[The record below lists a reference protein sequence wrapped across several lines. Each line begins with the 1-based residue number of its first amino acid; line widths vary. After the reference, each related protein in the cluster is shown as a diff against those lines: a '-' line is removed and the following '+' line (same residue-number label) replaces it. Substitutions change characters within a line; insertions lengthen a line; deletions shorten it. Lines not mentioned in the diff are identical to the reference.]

1 MLEKLSFLD
10 EKFNWIIVSILHLLL
25 VITMIAIIPAL
36 EELYWLLEMRGF
48 CATISFRH
56 FWKLHSVRVS
66 LRLYSVLSRA
76 RIRGTKQ
83 MNFAGVSNH
92 CSTPYQKFIVRQ
104 MEEEG
109 LWIMFCSASQLSC
122 GTGKEC
128 SPSMLVDIFDPN
140 SCPNHILVLSMDLLI
155 MLIILCIFIYNKS
168 SLAREL
174 AAEPLP
180 QSISKLLILSA
191 ICNSLLSILY
201 LGIGIWEVSKK
212 LGRHQT
218 VLPLH
223 GWMVVLVQGLSLLL
237 MNLCVSLNQKKSHLH
252 IAGVKLCSVLALCV
266 SGFLCFFSIWQAIGE
281 KVVSTKMVLDILS
294 LPGAVLMMSCAFRTK
309 IVPRY
314 DQNRYSEAVDRPL
327 LGEEGYSPTRL
338 MALDDDIM
346 GCPFANAGFFSKVSF
361 WWLNP
366 LMKKGKERVLQDED
380 IPHLRKEEQARTCY
394 LKYLDQLRKW
404 KGNKSSDPPVLW
416 SVILACYKK
425 EIWVSGLFALIKVL
439 TLSAG
444 PLLLRAFINVAER
457 KLAFQYEGYVITV
470 ALLLAKCIE
479 SIAERQYHFQTRLV
493 GVRVRSLLTA
503 AIYQK
508 QLVLSNAAKTTHSP
522 GEIVNYVSID
532 AYRVGE
538 FSYWFHQI
546 WTTMLQIFLALF
558 IIYYSVGMATIAA
571 LVTIILTV
579 IGASPLTKSQLTYQ
593 IRLTKQQDRRLKAI
607 TEAIANMKVLKLYAW
622 ETHFRKII
630 EGLRKEELGSISMV
644 LFQRGCMM
652 LLFWASPILVSTVT
666 FWACYLLSIPLNASN
681 VFTFLAALRIVQQPI
696 TMISD
701 VATMFIDAKVSLDRI
716 AKFLEAPELQQQ
728 HRSTRRKG
736 NNWQVDAAEFPIFIQ
751 SSEISWSTD
760 TTSMATLRNI
770 NLVVKFG
777 EKVAICG
784 EVGSGKSTLLA
795 AVLGEVPRTN
805 GTMSVHGKIAYV
817 SQTAW
822 IQTATIRENI
832 LFGSVMEPVRYRE
845 VLERCCLVKDLEM
858 LPNGDFTEIG
868 ERGVNLSGGQK
879 QRIQLARAL
888 YQDADVY
895 LLDDPFSAVDA
906 HTATNLFN
914 EYVMGALSGKTVLLV
929 THQVDFL
936 PAFSLI
942 LLMSSGEILNTGTY
956 DRMLGSCQEFH
967 ELVNAHKNRN
977 DWKMQQSLSEQTS
990 DVSNIEILKVD
1001 TKDNITA
1008 TSGDQLIMKEERE
1021 TGDTGFKP
1029 YREYLSKRSGFLF
1042 CFLTAIFHFLFLAG
1056 QLVQNYLLAADID
1069 NPEVSKA
1076 SLLMIYTVIGCILP
1090 IFMLFRSIALVKL
1103 GCDASESIFFTLLNS
1118 LFRAPMSF
1126 YDSTPLGRIL
1136 SRVSS
1141 DLSIIDLELAF
1152 KLTVSMGSTM
1162 NTFINLALLAILAWP
1177 VLFIIIPILYLI
1189 MVLQFID
1196 NNASTYFHT
1205 FSSSQWLIQRLEIPC
1220 AIVLSASA
1228 CAMTLL
1234 PLDSSGSGFVGM
1246 ALSYGLSLNVFLIV
1260 YVQYQ
1265 CFVQESI
1272 ISVERLEQY
1281 MHIPSEAPEVLESS
1295 RPAANWPSHGKVEI
1309 CNLKV
1314 RYQKNSPLVLK
1325 GISCNIEGGD
1335 KIGIVG
1341 RTGSGKTTLISSLF
1355 RLVEPT
1361 EGRIIVDGIDIST
1374 IGLHDLRS
1382 HFGIIPQD
1390 PTLFCGSVRYNL
1402 DPLSEHTDQE
1412 IWEVLKKC
1420 QLHEAI
1426 QQKKEGLSTS
1436 VAEDGTN
1443 WSMGQRQLFCLVR
1456 AVLRKSKILVLDEAT
1471 ASIDNATDAIL
1482 QRTIRTEFAECT
1494 VITVAHRIPTVMDST
1509 KVLAISEGKLAEY
1522 DEPGKLMNEEESLF
1536 RSLVEEYWSLATN
1549 S

>member
-76 RIRGTKQ
+76 RIRGTK
-83 MNFAGVSNH
+83 
-92 CSTPYQKFIVRQ
+92 Q

-223 GWMVVLVQGLSLLL
+223 GWMVVLVQG
-237 MNLCVSLNQKKSHLH
+237 
-252 IAGVKLCSVLALCV
+252 
-266 SGFLCFFSIWQAIGE
+266 
-281 KVVSTKMVLDILS
+281 
-294 LPGAVLMMSCAFRTK
+294 AVLMMSCAFRTK

-327 LGEEGYSPTRL
+327 LGEEGDSPTRL
-338 MALDDDIM
+338 MALDDDSM

-404 KGNKSSDPPVLW
+404 KGNKSFDPPVLW

-532 AYRVGE
+532 AYRV
-538 FSYWFHQI
+538 
-546 WTTMLQIFLALF
+546 
-558 IIYYSVGMATIAA
+558 
-571 LVTIILTV
+571 
-579 IGASPLTKSQLTYQ
+579 
-593 IRLTKQQDRRLKAI
+593 
-607 TEAIANMKVLKLYAW
+607 LKLYAW

-728 HRSTRRKG
+728 HTRRKG

-795 AVLGEVPRTN
+795 AVFGEVPRTN

-914 EYVMGALSGKTVLLV
+914 EYVMGALSGKT
-929 THQVDFL
+929 
-936 PAFSLI
+936 SLI

-1042 CFLTAIFHFLFLAG
+1042 CFLTAIFHILFLAG

-1189 MVLQFID
+1189 MVLQRYYFSTAKELMRINGTTKSSVVSHLAESIAGAMTIRAFEEEDRFFSKNLEFID

-1205 FSSSQWLIQRLEIPC
+1205 FSASQWLIQRLEIPC

-1234 PLDSSGSGFVGM
+1234 PLGSSGSGFVGM

-1314 RYQKNSPLVLK
+1314 RYQKNSPWVLK

-1335 KIGIVG
+1335 KIVIVG

-1390 PTLFCGSVRYNL
+1390 PTLFCGS
-1402 DPLSEHTDQE
+1402 
-1412 IWEVLKKC
+1412 
-1420 QLHEAI
+1420 
-1426 QQKKEGLSTS
+1426 
-1436 VAEDGTN
+1436 
-1443 WSMGQRQLFCLVR
+1443 VR

-1522 DEPGKLMNEEESLF
+1522 DEPGKLMNEKESLF

>member
-76 RIRGTKQ
+76 RIRGTK
-83 MNFAGVSNH
+83 
-92 CSTPYQKFIVRQ
+92 Q

-223 GWMVVLVQGLSLLL
+223 GWMVVLVQG
-237 MNLCVSLNQKKSHLH
+237 
-252 IAGVKLCSVLALCV
+252 
-266 SGFLCFFSIWQAIGE
+266 
-281 KVVSTKMVLDILS
+281 
-294 LPGAVLMMSCAFRTK
+294 AVLMMSCAFRTK

-327 LGEEGYSPTRL
+327 LGEEGDSPTRL
-338 MALDDDIM
+338 MALDDDSM

-404 KGNKSSDPPVLW
+404 KGNKSFDPPVLW

-522 GEIVNYVSID
+522 
-532 AYRVGE
+532 
-538 FSYWFHQI
+538 
-546 WTTMLQIFLALF
+546 
-558 IIYYSVGMATIAA
+558 
-571 LVTIILTV
+571 
-579 IGASPLTKSQLTYQ
+579 
-593 IRLTKQQDRRLKAI
+593 
-607 TEAIANMKVLKLYAW
+607 
-622 ETHFRKII
+622 
-630 EGLRKEELGSISMV
+630 
-644 LFQRGCMM
+644 
-652 LLFWASPILVSTVT
+652 
-666 FWACYLLSIPLNASN
+666 
-681 VFTFLAALRIVQQPI
+681 ALRIVQQPI

-728 HRSTRRKG
+728 HTRRKG

-795 AVLGEVPRTN
+795 AVFGEVPRTN

-914 EYVMGALSGKTVLLV
+914 EYVMGALSGKT
-929 THQVDFL
+929 
-936 PAFSLI
+936 SLI

-1042 CFLTAIFHFLFLAG
+1042 CFLTAIFHILFLAG

-1189 MVLQFID
+1189 MVLQRYYFSTAKELMRINGTTKSSVVSHLAESIAGAMTIRAFEEEDRFFSKNLEFID

-1205 FSSSQWLIQRLEIPC
+1205 FSASQWLIQRLEIPC

-1234 PLDSSGSGFVGM
+1234 PLGSSGSGFVGM

-1314 RYQKNSPLVLK
+1314 RYQKNSPWVLK

-1335 KIGIVG
+1335 KIVIVG

-1390 PTLFCGSVRYNL
+1390 PTLFCGS
-1402 DPLSEHTDQE
+1402 
-1412 IWEVLKKC
+1412 
-1420 QLHEAI
+1420 
-1426 QQKKEGLSTS
+1426 
-1436 VAEDGTN
+1436 
-1443 WSMGQRQLFCLVR
+1443 VR

-1522 DEPGKLMNEEESLF
+1522 DEPGKLMNEKESLF

>member
-76 RIRGTKQ
+76 RIRGTK
-83 MNFAGVSNH
+83 
-92 CSTPYQKFIVRQ
+92 Q

-223 GWMVVLVQGLSLLL
+223 GWMVVLVQG
-237 MNLCVSLNQKKSHLH
+237 
-252 IAGVKLCSVLALCV
+252 
-266 SGFLCFFSIWQAIGE
+266 
-281 KVVSTKMVLDILS
+281 
-294 LPGAVLMMSCAFRTK
+294 AVLMMSCAFRTK

-327 LGEEGYSPTRL
+327 LGEEGDSPTRL
-338 MALDDDIM
+338 MALDDDSM

-404 KGNKSSDPPVLW
+404 KGNKSFDPPVLW

-522 GEIVNYVSID
+522 
-532 AYRVGE
+532 
-538 FSYWFHQI
+538 
-546 WTTMLQIFLALF
+546 
-558 IIYYSVGMATIAA
+558 
-571 LVTIILTV
+571 
-579 IGASPLTKSQLTYQ
+579 
-593 IRLTKQQDRRLKAI
+593 
-607 TEAIANMKVLKLYAW
+607 
-622 ETHFRKII
+622 
-630 EGLRKEELGSISMV
+630 
-644 LFQRGCMM
+644 
-652 LLFWASPILVSTVT
+652 
-666 FWACYLLSIPLNASN
+666 
-681 VFTFLAALRIVQQPI
+681 ALRIVQQPI

-728 HRSTRRKG
+728 HTRRKG

-795 AVLGEVPRTN
+795 AVFGEVPRTN

-914 EYVMGALSGKTVLLV
+914 EYVMGALSGKT
-929 THQVDFL
+929 
-936 PAFSLI
+936 SLI

-1042 CFLTAIFHFLFLAG
+1042 CFLTAIFHILFLAG

-1069 NPEVSKA
+1069 NPE
-1076 SLLMIYTVIGCILP
+1076 
-1090 IFMLFRSIALVKL
+1090 
-1103 GCDASESIFFTLLNS
+1103 
-1118 LFRAPMSF
+1118 
-1126 YDSTPLGRIL
+1126 
-1136 SRVSS
+1136 VSS

-1189 MVLQFID
+1189 MVLQRYYFSTAKELMRINGTTKSSVVSHLAESIAGAMTIRAFEEEDRFFSKNLEFID

-1205 FSSSQWLIQRLEIPC
+1205 FSASQWLIQRLEIPC

-1234 PLDSSGSGFVGM
+1234 PLGSSGSGFVGM

-1314 RYQKNSPLVLK
+1314 RYQKNSPWVLK

-1335 KIGIVG
+1335 KIVIVG

-1390 PTLFCGSVRYNL
+1390 PTLFCGS
-1402 DPLSEHTDQE
+1402 
-1412 IWEVLKKC
+1412 
-1420 QLHEAI
+1420 
-1426 QQKKEGLSTS
+1426 
-1436 VAEDGTN
+1436 
-1443 WSMGQRQLFCLVR
+1443 VR

-1522 DEPGKLMNEEESLF
+1522 DEPGKLMNEKESLF